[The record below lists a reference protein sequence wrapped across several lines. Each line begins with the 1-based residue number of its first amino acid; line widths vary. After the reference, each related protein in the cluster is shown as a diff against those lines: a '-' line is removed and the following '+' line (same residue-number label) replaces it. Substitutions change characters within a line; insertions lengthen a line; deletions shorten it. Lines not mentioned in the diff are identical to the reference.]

1 MVYLSG
7 SDETKGCY
15 HRQSI
20 SGNVIIIDKPKIL
33 KITKKIQVS
42 KYVPVTPS
50 APIALGTSG

>member
-20 SGNVIIIDKPKIL
+20 SGNVYIIDKPKTKFF
-33 KITKKIQVS
+33 KIEVS
-42 KYVPVTPS
+42 KYVPVTSS
-50 APIALGTSG
+50 ASIALGTPG